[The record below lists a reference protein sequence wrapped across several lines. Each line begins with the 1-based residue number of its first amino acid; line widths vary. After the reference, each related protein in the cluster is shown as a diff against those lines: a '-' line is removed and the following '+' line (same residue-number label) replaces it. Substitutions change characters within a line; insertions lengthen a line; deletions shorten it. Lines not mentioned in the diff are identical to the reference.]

1 MFNGLL
7 LRSRGLVKMANF
19 CNFKNAVLHRT
30 ILSNRIIYNGLRY
43 YQNDD
48 NYPYFGNPNSPN
60 ALPEMPPGKSSLTK
74 VGNGSLEGTLGII
87 AIKNEYK
94 DENRVST
101 IYVDT

>member
-60 ALPEMPPGKSSLTK
+60 ALPEMPPGKTSLTK
-74 VGNGSLEGTLGII
+74 VMSASTVRSLLCDI
-87 AIKNEYK
+87 
-94 DENRVST
+94 VQFT
-101 IYVDT
+101 IRRALCN